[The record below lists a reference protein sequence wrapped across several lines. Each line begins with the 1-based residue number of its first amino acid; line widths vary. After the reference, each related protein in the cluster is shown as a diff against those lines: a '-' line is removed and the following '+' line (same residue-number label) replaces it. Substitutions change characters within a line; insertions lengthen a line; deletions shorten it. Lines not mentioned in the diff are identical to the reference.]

1 MLCVVKRFGCVFILS
16 ADVNKCN
23 KQGSSF
29 IGLAIIRDERPKWT
43 HHWHIRDGYSSATDC
58 ITLHTNRLTRLITG
72 LINKDSVMYF
82 IICKRQW
89 SWRWCSGRTCH
100 ECVSWSLS
108 TQTFSQHQVWLRL
121 LFLLNFLPPWQH
133 TNSMLQSHL
142 CISFHMP
149 YVSKTF
155 LVWHS
160 AVYHIYDCE
169 SLWIRSFQDVWPQC
183 LELDAFFSVFTAVS
197 MKCF

>member
-121 LFLLNFLPPWQH
+121 LFLLNYQLIFCHPDSTQTQCCRAIYVLVFICHMSLKHFLSGIQ
-133 TNSMLQSHL
+133 QF
-142 CISFHMP
+142 I
-149 YVSKTF
+149 TF
-155 LVWHS
+155 MIVNLG
-160 AVYHIYDCE
+160 E
-169 SLWIRSFQDVWPQC
+169 SDLFKMFDHNV
-183 LELDAFFSVFTAVS
+183 
-197 MKCF
+197 